1 MKILKYHR
9 NDIEEN
15 RIELYYN
22 KMDQETE
29 HIIKLIDS
37 YNKTLT
43 GRNEEEIKL
52 INPNEIY
59 YCEIVER
66 KCFAYL
72 KETVWQLD
80 ASLQMILNQFG
91 ELGFVR
97 ISKSM
102 IVNIYKIDRLKSD
115 ISMRVNILLANKETV
130 ILNRTYKNE
139 FYQYLEKMKRG
150 VI

>member
-1 MKILKYHR
+1 MKIFKYHR

-52 INPNEIY
+52 INPNDIF

-91 ELGFVR
+91 EIGFVR

-130 ILNRTYKNE
+130 ILNRTYRNE

-150 VI
+150 EI

>member
-1 MKILKYHR
+1 MKIFKYHR
-9 NDIEEN
+9 DDIDEN

-22 KMDQETE
+22 RMDQETE
-29 HIIKLIDS
+29 HMIKLIDS
-37 YNKTLT
+37 YHQTLT

-59 YCEIVER
+59 YFEIVER

-80 ASLQMILNQFG
+80 ASLQMILNQFS
-91 ELGFVR
+91 EFGFVR

-115 ISMRVNILLANKETV
+115 LSMRVNILLANKETV
-130 ILNRTYKNE
+130 ILNRTYRNQ
-139 FYQYLEKMKRG
+139 FYEYLETMKRE
-150 VI
+150 VK

>member
-1 MKILKYHR
+1 MKIFKYHR

-52 INPNEIY
+52 INPNDIF

-91 ELGFVR
+91 EIGFVR

-102 IVNIYKIDRLKSD
+102 IVNIYKIDRLKLD

-130 ILNRTYKNE
+130 VLNRTYRNE

-150 VI
+150 EI

>member
-1 MKILKYHR
+1 
-9 NDIEEN
+9 
-15 RIELYYN
+15 
-22 KMDQETE
+22 MDQETE